1 VVDWEAVLIQAPRVE
16 LSGVLLRLVE
26 SQEQVATNHLVASLD
41 RQAVLEN
48 LLETTKPRRRK
59 GTEHL
64 HYLLATPF
72 RYTPLKHGSRFGTC
86 SEPSLFYGSLA
97 IETVLAEAAYY
108 RFVFWAGMATPPS
121 GKLDTQH
128 TLFGVAVQ
136 SHAGLR
142 LQDPPFAQHRD
153 ALQHPSDYRASQA
166 LGAKMRA
173 ARVDAFAFQ
182 SARAPDGALNLALF
196 TPLAFAKP
204 APDSQEPWLCE
215 LTGERVKFHTAY
227 SKAIHDFPIAAFQV
241 KGTLP
246 QPAGVHLPLRR
257 RPATAKMKRQ
267 PT

>member
-1 VVDWEAVLIQAPRVE
+1 MVDWEAVLTQAPRVE

-72 RYTPLKHGSRFGTC
+72 RYPPLKHGSRFGTR
-86 SEPSLFYGSLA
+86 SEPSLFYGSLD

-108 RFVFWAGMATPPS
+108 RFVFWAGMATPPT

-173 ARVDAFAFQ
+173 AGVEAFAFQ
-182 SARAPDGALNLALF
+182 SARVPDGGLNLALF

-227 SKAIHDFPIAAFQV
+227 GKTIHDFPIAAFQV
-241 KGTLP
+241 NGTLP
-246 QPAGVHLPLRR
+246 QP
-257 RPATAKMKRQ
+257 T
-267 PT
+267 

>member
-1 VVDWEAVLIQAPRVE
+1 MIDWEAVLTQAPRVE

-72 RYTPLKHGSRFGTC
+72 RYPPLKHGSRFGTR
-86 SEPSLFYGSLA
+86 SEPSLFYGSLD

-108 RFVFWAGMATPPS
+108 RFVFWAGMTTPPT

-142 LQDPPFAQHRD
+142 LQDRPFAQHRD

-173 ARVDAFAFQ
+173 AGVDAFAFR
-182 SARAPDGALNLALF
+182 SARAPDGGLNLALF
-196 TPLAFAKP
+196 TPLAFAKS

-215 LTGERVKFHTAY
+215 LTGERVQFHTAY
-227 SKAIHDFPIAAFQV
+227 GKAIHDFPIAAFQV
-241 KGTLP
+241 NGTLP
-246 QPAGVHLPLRR
+246 QPA
-257 RPATAKMKRQ
+257 
-267 PT
+267 